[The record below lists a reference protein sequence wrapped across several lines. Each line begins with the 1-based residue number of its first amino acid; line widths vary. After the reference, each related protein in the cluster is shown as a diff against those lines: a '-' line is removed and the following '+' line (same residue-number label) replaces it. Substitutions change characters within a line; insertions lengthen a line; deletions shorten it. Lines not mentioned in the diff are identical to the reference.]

1 MASQRTPP
9 FTLDECKAKA
19 KECRAMAARALKPEH
34 RVMLEHMAETW
45 DRICQ
50 DLAKTADFQ
59 DR

>member
-1 MASQRTPP
+1 
-9 FTLDECKAKA
+9 
-19 KECRAMAARALKPEH
+19 MAARALKPEH